1 VKFHFIEKFLKER
14 MLNKRQLLVKAF
26 FDYSFS
32 FLLLIVFMPLIFII
46 AISIYFILGISP
58 FFSQIRVG
66 KKGKLFK
73 IYKFRTLKN
82 EREVML
88 FPPKSQSNFLNFLRT
103 SKLDEL
109 PQLLNIFCGQMSF
122 VGPRPDIEGYADL
135 LQGADRKLLLI
146 KPGLT
151 GPASLKYKNE
161 DILLSQQQDPLK
173 YNDTVIWPDKVQ
185 INLDYMANYTFS
197 GDIAILIKSLIK

>member
-1 VKFHFIEKFLKER
+1 

-32 FLLLIVFMPLIFII
+32 FLLLVVFIPLIFII
-46 AISIYFILGISP
+46 AISVYLTLGIPP
-58 FFSQIRVG
+58 FFTQIRVG
-66 KKGKLFK
+66 KKGRLFK

-88 FPPKSQSNFLNFLRT
+88 FPPKSQSIFLNFLRT

-109 PQLLNIFCGQMSF
+109 PQLLNILRGQMSF

-161 DILLSQQQDPLK
+161 DILLSKQKDPLK